1 LDGLGS
7 TEAMAAA
14 EQLLERVIAD
24 MHEVSEGGEFLPLG
38 VWGVRGF
45 DIEAIRAH
53 TPPED
58 MKTDKVLGTVYRVR
72 VVQTRRTQTTKQQR
86 THRLTVPV
94 GMPPLPL
101 GDQQPPATAAAQAA
115 TTAEA
120 AALAIE
126 DEEPDAGHDSS
137 DSSDNSS
144 SDNSSSSTSSRDKKK
159 KKTKKGK
166 KNKNKKNKKSKKHK
180 KSKKSKKEIPEIR
193 EARTHVWFCL
203 TVVHMSGSWPL
214 HTNQIP
220 GYECVCVATV
230 LCSADLPSATQVGSA
245 SYERLLAATY
255 KPDSGE

>member
-1 LDGLGS
+1 MDGLSS

-72 VVQTRRTQTTKQQR
+72 VVQTRRTQTTKKQR
-86 THRLTVPV
+86 THRLSVPV
-94 GMPPLPL
+94 GLPPLPL
-101 GDQQPPATAAAQAA
+101 ADQQPAATAAAPAA

-126 DEEPDAGHDSS
+126 DEDPDVGHDSS
-137 DSSDNSS
+137 DNSDSSS
-144 SDNSSSSTSSRDKKK
+144 SDSSSSTSSRDKKK

-166 KNKNKKNKKSKKHK
+166 KNNNKKSKKRKKHK
-180 KSKKSKKEIPEIR
+180 KSKKSKK
-193 EARTHVWFCL
+193 
-203 TVVHMSGSWPL
+203 
-214 HTNQIP
+214 
-220 GYECVCVATV
+220 
-230 LCSADLPSATQVGSA
+230 
-245 SYERLLAATY
+245 
-255 KPDSGE
+255 